1 MAVSVNAQLQAGI
14 SVYVADINSA
24 AVEVEKLLTKHDARK
39 VTKQLI
45 DGKAILQAELPA
57 KNLKDVLSQLRSLGR
72 VEEKNMPA
80 DGGERDINVVIEILN
95 N

>member
-1 MAVSVNAQLQAGI
+1 
-14 SVYVADINSA
+14 
-24 AVEVEKLLTKHDARK
+24 LTKYKAKK

-57 KNLKDVLSQLRSLGR
+57 KNLKDVLLQLRNLGR

-80 DGGERDINVVIEILN
+80 DIGKQDITVVVEIKN
-95 N
+95 Q